1 MINKIKSKLL
11 TYLFMDWVENEYDLE
26 TLNLTKGMIHNRE
39 VMLKT
44 IIDKV
49 NHKPILGF
57 EVIVNKKIEKIFG
70 YMKYFS
76 YIYYVNE

>member
-26 TLNLTKGMIHNRE
+26 TLNLTKGMIHNIE

-57 EVIVNKKIEKIFG
+57 RNHCK
-70 YMKYFS
+70 
-76 YIYYVNE
+76 

>member
-49 NHKPILGF
+49 NHKPIIGF
-57 EVIVNKKIEKIFG
+57 RGHSK
-70 YMKYFS
+70 
-76 YIYYVNE
+76 

>member
-49 NHKPILGF
+49 NHNTILGF
-57 EVIVNKKIEKIFG
+57 RSHCK
-70 YMKYFS
+70 
-76 YIYYVNE
+76 